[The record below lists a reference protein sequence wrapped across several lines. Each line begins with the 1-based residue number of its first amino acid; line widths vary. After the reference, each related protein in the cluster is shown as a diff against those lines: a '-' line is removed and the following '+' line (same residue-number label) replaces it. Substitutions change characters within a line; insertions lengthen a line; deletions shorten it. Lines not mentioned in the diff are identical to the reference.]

1 METENRLQ
9 LLDHSQKSRNKKLL
23 EVVGKRDLFIEK
35 INTITNQFDQQKPF
49 QENYDKAVVDGND
62 VSVCVRVRPLLEYE
76 QKAQF
81 FATIATNHPQVHV
94 LEPKFGV
101 KGDARI
107 MKNDFTAD
115 FAFGPDH
122 TNDDIYDSVAEPVL
136 QIGLQGGV
144 STIFA
149 YGQTASGKTY
159 TITGILD
166 RLSQELFE
174 RGNQSHLKFHLSMF
188 EILGNSCTDLFNEEI
203 GEGSKIDILEDKFG
217 YVNVVNVKEYEIQSV
232 KQFHDLIVNGFS
244 HRQTATTFKN
254 DTSSRSHAICK
265 IRIQNTV
272 LKGIEDGKIFVID
285 LAGSENAAD
294 IQFHEKSRVMETKEI
309 NKSLMALKDCI
320 RNRALAAQNFEKF
333 YHVPYRL
340 SKLSLL
346 LKDAFEVE
354 SKRLCK
360 TVVIANV
367 APTVA
372 DVSMSLNTLRYVTPL
387 KIGQTNLEKVKIN
400 PDNPANWDNEKLR
413 NFVQEKTKGSID
425 PELFCPFESGMQ
437 ILRIPE
443 AAFVERILKINP
455 NWTEKRALAFHG
467 HLWKLL
473 IDCRTK
479 DRKQKLKPK
488 HGLSFSKKLQREAQE
503 YHEMLTERTKTENEN
518 HTSIETTQRMENLT
532 ENSQSFYIK
541 N

>member
-1 METENRLQ
+1 MDTENRLQ

-35 INTITNQFDQQKPF
+35 IHTITKQFEQPKSF
-49 QENYDKAVVDGND
+49 QENCDKAVVDGND
-62 VSVCVRVRPLLEYE
+62 ISVCVRVRPLLEYE

-81 FATIATNHPQVHV
+81 FPTIATNHPQVHV

-107 MKNDFTAD
+107 LKNDFTVD

-122 TNDDIYDSVAEPVL
+122 TNDDIYDCVAEPVL
-136 QIGLQGGV
+136 QIGLQGGF

-159 TITGILD
+159 TITGILN

-174 RGNQSHLKFHLSMF
+174 RGNQTHLKFHLSMF
-188 EILGNSCTDLFNEEI
+188 EILGNVCTDLFNEE
-203 GEGSKIDILEDKFG
+203 GEKEGKIDILEDKFG
-217 YVNVVNVKEYEIQSV
+217 HVNVVNVKEYEIQSV
-232 KQFHDLIVNGFS
+232 EQFHNLILNGFA
-244 HRQTATTFKN
+244 HRQTAATFKN
-254 DTSSRSHAICK
+254 DTSSRSHAVCK
-265 IRIQNTV
+265 IRIQNTL

-285 LAGSENAAD
+285 LAGSENASD

-320 RNRALAAQNFEKF
+320 RNRALAAQNLEKF

-354 SKRLCK
+354 SKKLCK

-372 DVSMSLNTLRYVTPL
+372 DISMSLNTLRYVTPL

-400 PDNPANWDNEKLR
+400 PDNPAHWDNEKLR
-413 NFVQEKTKGSID
+413 NFVKDKTKGSID

-479 DRKQKLKPK
+479 DRKQKMKPK
-488 HGLSFSKKLQREAQE
+488 HGLSFSKKRQREAQE
-503 YHEMLTERTKTENEN
+503 YHEMLTERTSTENQR
-518 HTSIETTQRMENLT
+518 SIETTQRMANLT
-532 ENSQSFYIK
+532 ENSFYIK